1 MKYIKFVKS
10 VGSLAQTD
18 TCMDPNQ
25 YRTEKRKT
33 GQNVMNKTCFV
44 SLSRNQMADIL
55 LSSFL
60 VILTDLKVGVG
71 GPDLCYCAFSKTF
84 NVALC

>member
-18 TCMDPNQ
+18 SCMDPNQ
-25 YRTEKRKT
+25 YRTEKRET

-44 SLSRNQMADIL
+44 SLSKNQMAERNHI
-55 LSSFL
+55 FGYPFV
-60 VILTDLKVGVG
+60 VIPGHLD
-71 GPDLCYCAFSKTF
+71 
-84 NVALC
+84 